1 MQRNQLSEIVTC
13 NIKPERNFQFKRTGK
28 KCCAEG
34 TTHLLE
40 RIYEK
45 SDAAY
50 ETTIGYLR
58 QEGLLGN
65 VRYAIV
71 DSGWVGT
78 IQKSM
83 QTLLAQE
90 KPGITLTG
98 YYFGLYEY
106 PVNRNNCR
114 YEAYYFMP
122 KGNVRKRQD
131 SVTVFLK

>member
-1 MQRNQLSEIVTC
+1 M
-13 NIKPERNFQFKRTGK
+13 
-28 KCCAEG
+28 
-34 TTHLLE
+34 LE

-58 QEGLLGN
+58 QEGLLDN

-90 KPGITLTG
+90 KPEL
-98 YYFGLYEY
+98 L
-106 PVNRNNCR
+106 
-114 YEAYYFMP
+114 
-122 KGNVRKRQD
+122 
-131 SVTVFLK
+131 

>member
-1 MQRNQLSEIVTC
+1 M
-13 NIKPERNFQFKRTGK
+13 
-28 KCCAEG
+28 
-34 TTHLLE
+34 LE

-78 IQKSM
+78 IQKKYADTSG
-83 QTLLAQE
+83 TG
-90 KPGITLTG
+90 KTWDYSDGIL
-98 YYFGLYEY
+98 F
-106 PVNRNNCR
+106 RII
-114 YEAYYFMP
+114 
-122 KGNVRKRQD
+122 
-131 SVTVFLK
+131 